1 MKKIALAALL
11 LLAPISGANSQTLV
25 GNFDDI
31 QFWTGSGTN
40 RSALVLQWN
49 DGNTPTSMTWGYR
62 WGGNATGI
70 DMLKAIAGTT
80 NITPPGAPE
89 AILETWGGADSR
101 LTLSM
106 KRFDFGDSLFSVAFN
121 DGVQNRNQAAWTNE
135 YWNYSLFGGQFAYDS
150 YDADWNYLGS
160 ADYSQSGNINYSSV
174 IWFTSPIGASDREL
188 VDGSWDAWNFFAT
201 DSEPES
207 VQQPFAAAV
216 PEPSVTILLGA
227 AFSCL
232 MLMRRRSAGK

>member
-1 MKKIALAALL
+1 MKKIVLAALL
-11 LLAPISGANSQTLV
+11 LLAPIFGANSQTLV

-31 QFWTGSGTN
+31 QFWTGNGTN

-80 NITPPGAPE
+80 IVTPRGAP
-89 AILETWGGADSR
+89 ATILETWGGADSR

-106 KRFDFGDSLFSVAFN
+106 QRYSFGDILFSVAFN
-121 DGVQNRNQAAWTNE
+121 DGVQNRNRADWTSG
-135 YWNYSLFGGQFAYDS
+135 YWNYSLFGGQF
-150 YDADWNYLGS
+150 
-160 ADYSQSGNINYSSV
+160 DYTDSGNPEPITYNVSGSSVYSDV
-174 IWFTSPIGASDREL
+174 IWFPSQIGASDRVL
-188 VDGSWDAWNFFAT
+188 VDGSWDAWSFAEG
-201 DSEPES
+201 SVPES

-227 AFSCL
+227 AFICL
-232 MLMRRRSAGK
+232 MLVRRRSAGK

>member
-31 QFWTGSGTN
+31 QFWTGNGTN

-49 DGNTPTSMTWGYR
+49 DGNTPTSITWGYR

-80 NITPPGAPE
+80 IVTPPGAPGS
-89 AILETWGGADSR
+89 ILETWGGADSR

-106 KRFDFGDSLFSVAFN
+106 ERYSFGYALFSVSFN
-121 DGVQNRNQAAWTNE
+121 DGVQNRNRADWTSGS
-135 YWNYSLFGGQFAYDS
+135 WNYSLFGGQFDYDA
-150 YDADWNYLGS
+150 YDADGNYLGP
-160 ADYSQSGNINYSSV
+160 ADYSQSGSTNYSSV
-174 IWFTSPIGASDREL
+174 IWFTAPIGTSDREL
-188 VDGSWDAWNFFAT
+188 VDGSWDAWSFAANFV
-201 DSEPES
+201 PES

-227 AFSCL
+227 VFSCL

>member
-1 MKKIALAALL
+1 MKKIVLAALL
-11 LLAPISGANSQTLV
+11 LLAPIFGANSQTLV

-31 QFWTGSGTN
+31 QFWTGSGEN

-80 NITPPGAPE
+80 IVTPRGAP
-89 AILETWGGADSR
+89 ATILETWGGADSR

-106 KRFDFGDSLFSVAFN
+106 ERYSFGDILFSVAFN
-121 DGVQNRNQAAWTNE
+121 DGVQNRNRADWTSG
-135 YWNYSLFGGQFAYDS
+135 YWNYRLFGGQFDYPDS
-150 YDADWNYLGS
+150 ENPEPITYNVSGS
-160 ADYSQSGNINYSSV
+160 SLYSDV
-174 IWFTSPIGASDREL
+174 IWFTSQIGASDRVL
-188 VDGSWDAWNFFAT
+188 VDGSWDAWSFAA
-201 DSEPES
+201 DSVPES

-227 AFSCL
+227 AFICL
-232 MLMRRRSAGK
+232 MLVRRRSAGK